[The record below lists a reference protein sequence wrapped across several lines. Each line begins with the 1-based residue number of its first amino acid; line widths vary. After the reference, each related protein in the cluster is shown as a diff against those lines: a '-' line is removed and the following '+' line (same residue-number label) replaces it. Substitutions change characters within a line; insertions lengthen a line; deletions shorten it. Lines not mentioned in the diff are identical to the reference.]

1 MRTYHEFFAGGG
13 MVRAGLGSSWLCRF
27 ANDIDPVKAEI
38 YRNNWGE
45 DSLHLGDVKNVTVD
59 ELNGQ
64 VDLSWASF
72 PCQDL
77 SLAGGGAGL
86 VGSRSSAFRAYWELV
101 KTQEQIGMAP
111 KIVVLEN
118 VMGAVTSHGGKDFAS
133 LCSAFADAGYT
144 FGAFALDAAHFVPQS
159 RRRLFLIGVRYDQDI
174 PDELL
179 SAEPNLSIHPAPIVK
194 AQGNLDHRLKE
205 RWVWWNVGKLPRKK
219 FNLENF
225 IQNDDE
231 STWHSREQTNRL
243 LSLMDKN
250 NHKKVEEQRAT
261 GNRSIGTVFR
271 RMRKS
276 REGNK
281 IQRAEV
287 RFDGVSG
294 CLRVPIGGSSK
305 QILIFVDGRNTKT
318 RLMTPRETARLM
330 GLKDTFKLPMSDNSA
345 FHLTGDGVVVPVVAF
360 LKRRI
365 FERVLSKDFVV
376 ERSLPAQPPLNPPR
390 PTQQIHALD
399 LSIPSRI
406 AGGG

>member
-1 MRTYHEFFAGGG
+1 
-13 MVRAGLGSSWLCRF
+13 MVRAGLGSSWICRF
-27 ANDIDPVKAEI
+27 ANDIDPEKAKI
-38 YRNNWGE
+38 YQSNWGE
-45 DSLHLGDVKNVTVD
+45 GSFHLGDVKNVTVG

-86 VGSRSSAFRAYWELV
+86 AGSRSSAFRAYWELV

-133 LCSAFADAGYT
+133 LCSAFAKAGYA

-159 RRRLFLIGVRYDQDI
+159 RRRLFFVGVRPDQDI

-179 SAEPNLSIHPAPIVK
+179 STEPNLAIHPASIVK
-194 AQGNLDHRLKE
+194 AQGSLDHCIKE
-205 RWVWWNVGKLPRKK
+205 KWLWWNVGKLPSKK

-231 STWHSREQTNRL
+231 PIWHSREQTHRL
-243 LSLMDKN
+243 LSLMDQN
-250 NHKKVEEQRAT
+250 NRKKVEEQRAT
-261 GNRSIGTVFR
+261 GKRSIGTVFR

-276 REGNK
+276 HEGIN

-305 QILIFVDGRNTKT
+305 QILIFVDGRSTKT

-345 FHLTGDGVVVPVVAF
+345 FHLTGDGVAVPVVAF
-360 LKRRI
+360 LKMRLI
-365 FERVLSKDFVV
+365 ERVLCKECIA
-376 ERSLPAQPPLNPPR
+376 ERSMPAEPPVNLPRRTLP
-390 PTQQIHALD
+390 IHALD
-399 LSIPSRI
+399 LYNPSRI
-406 AGGG
+406 AGG